1 VLPARCPI
9 EVLLMQRTVAFAFV
23 VAAALFANSLPA
35 QTAKPALAP
44 SRGIAARS
52 SEVDASV
59 VELTKAIHWHSSLD
73 EAKAA
78 ARSSGKPIFWMHM
91 LGDLAG
97 ST

>member
-1 VLPARCPI
+1 
-9 EVLLMQRTVAFAFV
+9 MRTVPLAFL
-23 VAAALFANSLPA
+23 AAMLAAPLPA
-35 QTAKPALAP
+35 QAVSAQTAGNAPTVNPPTVNPP

-52 SEVDASV
+52 TEVDAKV
-59 VELTKAIHWHSSLD
+59 ADLTRAIHWHGSLD

>member
-1 VLPARCPI
+1 MRTSSLA
-9 EVLLMQRTVAFAFV
+9 LL
-23 VAAALFANSLPA
+23 AAALVALLSVQTASA
-35 QTAKPALAP
+35 QTRQSASAP

-52 SEVDASV
+52 TEVDAKV
-59 VELTKAIHWHSSLD
+59 ADLTHTIRWHTSLD
-73 EAKAA
+73 EAEAA

>member
-1 VLPARCPI
+1 
-9 EVLLMQRTVAFAFV
+9 MRTVPLAFL
-23 VAAALFANSLPA
+23 AAILAAPLLA
-35 QTAKPALAP
+35 QTASNAQAP

-52 SEVDASV
+52 TEVDAKV
-59 VELTKAIHWHSSLD
+59 ADLVRAIHWHGSLD
-73 EAKAA
+73 EAEAA